1 MVREVDEHGVG
12 GGREEGFVVAR
23 VGGLSAEDFYEDF
36 GGHVF
41 AFVVDL
47 ASFVDVLSR
56 STERRFIEELS
67 WEWVL
72 AVTSNIIISH
82 GNNILWFHA
91 FGDENLVGVADVGLV
106 TVVPESVGTRN

>member
-1 MVREVDEHGVG
+1 MKY
-12 GGREEGFVVAR
+12 
-23 VGGLSAEDFYEDF
+23 LP
-36 GGHVF
+36 
-41 AFVVDL
+41 
-47 ASFVDVLSR
+47 
-56 STERRFIEELS
+56 ERRFIEELS

-91 FGDENLVGVADVGLV
+91 FGDENLGLIKWYLVGVADVGLV